1 MASLGVKST
10 KSKFVSLLLKR
21 VIFSKVSFLRFTS
34 RNVRQLTFWGSES
47 GRCGE
52 KAVGKDRRGG
62 GRTLVLWERGFG
74 FERWV
79 TVVSSEFGD
88 FQFLLISQDYSRSR
102 DP

>member
-1 MASLGVKST
+1 MDGAA
-10 KSKFVSLLLKR
+10 R
-21 VIFSKVSFLRFTS
+21 R
-34 RNVRQLTFWGSES
+34 RS
-47 GRCGE
+47 GRIGG
-52 KAVGKDRRGG
+52 VG

-79 TVVSSEFGD
+79 TVVSGEFGD